1 MPFEA
6 NVIRLHVAQPA
17 QQAASG
23 RPPLALARVRNE
35 IAGHLRQVLQAL
47 FESAD
52 DWLFELADH
61 SADRNEQQALFE
73 AMRDLRLN
81 RAEIERSF
89 QQRVFD
95 AFASIG
101 PDDAATPI
109 LRRLFAAQPLRCEQP
124 RDPRER
130 AALDDIAARLGHL
143 AAASLGQ
150 LTQRIVALTGKA
162 ITQPRNPFGPHAL
175 CGYFLDACQSL
186 GVDIR
191 VRLVML
197 RLFERYAVADLD
209 RLYRQSN
216 RTLAAAGVLP
226 TLQVVAEQ
234 EAGGWQMHSALASL
248 EHPACGVF
256 AALKTLWLRRQRA
269 GHTPYACP
277 ARIGSGSLAKP
288 DETAHALVAMLFEA
302 LADDHNLPAALH
314 ALLPRMLPAFA
325 RMAALDE
332 TLFEQRSHPA
342 RRLLDEMTDAAIGWN
357 AHDDLQADPAYRAI
371 EQITRRLAHA
381 EVADAT
387 PFCESLSC
395 LRAVCTQ
402 ERRRS
407 DVLMQ
412 RTLDAEQN
420 RCRASAACEAVET
433 ALDGRLFGQVL
444 PEAVTR
450 LLCDGW
456 SKVLLQTHLRH
467 GPRSAQWRAALQTMD
482 QLLWSLSFSDPEQ
495 SRTRLLEVLPTLLE
509 ALRRG
514 LASVAFDPFA
524 TADFFAQLEAIHL
537 QAAALA
543 TESSAVRRSPVSER
557 IRLGEPQACKPTE
570 GAPLLP
576 PALHEHLRPGCWV
589 EFREDHQHRLR
600 CRLAAAIPP
609 HGRYLFVNRSGI
621 KVLEK
626 SASALAIDWQ
636 RGAVALLEDGSAFER
651 AFDALVAELQ
661 HGGETIKR

>member
-1 MPFEA
+1 MPVEA

-52 DWLFELADH
+52 DWLFEIADH

-73 AMRDLRLN
+73 AMRNLRLN
-81 RAEIERSF
+81 RAVIERSF

-109 LRRLFAAQPLRCEQP
+109 LRRLFATQPLRTEQP

-143 AAASLGQ
+143 AAAPLGQ
-150 LTQRIVALTGKA
+150 LTQRIVALTGRA

-226 TLQVVAEQ
+226 TLQVVADRETHDQ
-234 EAGGWQMHSALASL
+234 QMRAALASS
-248 EHPACGVF
+248 EHPPCGVF

-269 GHTPYACP
+269 GHPPYTAP
-277 ARIGSGSLAKP
+277 ARIGRGALAKP

-302 LADDHNLPAALH
+302 LADDHSLPAALH

-357 AHDDLQADPAYRAI
+357 ADDDLQADPAYRAI
-371 EQITRRLAHA
+371 EQITRCLANA

-420 RCRASAACEAVET
+420 RCRASVARKAAET
-433 ALDGRLFGQVL
+433 ALDSRLFGKVL

-467 GPRSAQWRAALQTMD
+467 GSRSPQWRAALQTMD
-482 QLLWSLSFSDPEQ
+482 RLLWSVSFNDPDR
-495 SRTRLLEVLPTLLE
+495 SRTRLLEVLPDLLE
-509 ALRRG
+509 ALRHG

-537 QAAALA
+537 QAAALV
-543 TESSAVRRSPVSER
+543 TESPAVRRNQVSER
-557 IRLGEPQACKPTE
+557 ISLSAPQACKSTTD
-570 GAPLLP
+570 AARLP

-589 EFREDHQHRLR
+589 EFRADPQHRLR
-600 CRLAAAIPP
+600 CRLAAAVPP
-609 HGRYLFVNRSGI
+609 RGCYLFVNRSGLR
-621 KVLEK
+621 VLEK
-626 SASALAIDWQ
+626 SASAMACDWQ
-636 RGAVALLEDGSAFER
+636 RGAMKLLEDGSAFER
-651 AFDALVAELQ
+651 AFAALVAELQ
-661 HGGETIKR
+661 HGGETVNR